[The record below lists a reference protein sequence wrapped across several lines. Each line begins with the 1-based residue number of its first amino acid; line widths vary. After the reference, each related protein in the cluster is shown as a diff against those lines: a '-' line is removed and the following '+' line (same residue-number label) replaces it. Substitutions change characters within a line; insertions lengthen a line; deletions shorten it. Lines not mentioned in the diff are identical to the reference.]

1 MRVSLSANAAQS
13 KQVKE
18 RLANPEESLSYELG
32 KAVQELPPLYTRLV
46 AGSISFLVFGAIA
59 WAHLSQVEEVATSTG
74 KLVPSTEVRPL
85 RAVSV
90 GTVTRINFK
99 TGSQVKEGDV
109 LVEIDPGASETNV
122 ESLEQDARKIQEDI
136 ARLEAEARGQ
146 GATGNSLQ
154 DALLSSRQREFND
167 KQAAAV
173 AEANR
178 QSSTIAE
185 AQSRLERFQ
194 ENLQN
199 GYATLANAKASRQ
212 DAVKNLSIAKE
223 RLRRLKTLENT
234 GAVPHLEL
242 LNADQ
247 QVSQANQ
254 QVISASNQIT
264 DAENQ
269 IVSLQK
275 EIEGQ
280 RERIQQARQAY
291 ESAKNTA
298 SGLAPQRQAEI
309 LTQIKQRR
317 EELTRKQGEISVA
330 QQQRKDREKITAPF
344 DGIVYNQKVTEGPVQ
359 QGEELLSLLPKNREL
374 VLEVKILNRDRGF
387 VNSGMKAKVKLATF
401 PYQEFGVIEG
411 EVVSISPNTVVERDE
426 NGRELGEVFPA
437 KIRLDRA
444 SMTVRGEKVEL
455 APGMAGTADIV
466 TRKKSILSFLIEPI
480 TQRFSEAFSVR

>member
-344 DGIVYNQKVTEGPVQ
+344 DGIVYNQKVTEGPV
-359 QGEELLSLLPKNREL
+359 
-374 VLEVKILNRDRGF
+374 DRK
-387 VNSGMKAKVKLATF
+387 S
-401 PYQEFGVIEG
+401 
-411 EVVSISPNTVVERDE
+411 VV
-426 NGRELGEVFPA
+426 
-437 KIRLDRA
+437 
-444 SMTVRGEKVEL
+444 
-455 APGMAGTADIV
+455 
-466 TRKKSILSFLIEPI
+466 
-480 TQRFSEAFSVR
+480 